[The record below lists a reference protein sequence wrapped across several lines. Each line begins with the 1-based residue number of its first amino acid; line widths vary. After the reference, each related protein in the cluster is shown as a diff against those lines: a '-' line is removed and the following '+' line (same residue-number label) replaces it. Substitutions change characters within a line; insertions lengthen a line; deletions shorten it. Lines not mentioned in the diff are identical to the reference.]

1 MVVLQNAPNLAPTS
15 AKKRKATV
23 GDDEPSGAFTD
34 CTAKLFELKE
44 SLSCQK
50 HDRRFCYISPLT
62 SEHVQVGDND
72 LSLWAR
78 KMVRTFVRYNT

>member
-23 GDDEPSGAFTD
+23 GDDEPSGAFID
-34 CTAKLFELKE
+34 CTAKLFELKQ

-62 SEHVQVGDND
+62 TEHIQVGDND

-78 KMVRTFVRYNT
+78 KMVRTSVWYST